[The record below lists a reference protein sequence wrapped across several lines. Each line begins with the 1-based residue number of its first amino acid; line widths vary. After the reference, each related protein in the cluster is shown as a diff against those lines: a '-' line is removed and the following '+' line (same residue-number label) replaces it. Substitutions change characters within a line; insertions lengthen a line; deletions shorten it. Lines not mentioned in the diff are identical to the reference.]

1 MSQEARNR
9 LSNALDTAPETM
21 GNASGSAFTDY
32 RRAAFQGVSFGFA
45 DEIEA
50 AVIAAFDSGKTYA
63 EVVKDVRGQIDSFR
77 DRNPGAA
84 YGTEIAAA
92 ILPTIAAQFIPGL
105 GQVATAGRAKQL
117 ATAAGFGFAGPK
129 TLRTAQVAGTSG
141 AQGALYG
148 FGAAEGNPAERLPSA
163 AASGVMSAVAG
174 PVVDKVAPAVTGA
187 ARDLIK
193 KGVALTPGQA
203 VGGSSLLGT
212 ALQRAEERAAD
223 TVPLL
228 GDAIRGAFD
237 RATAGFNRATVS
249 EALGPLGVKVPKD
262 LAGKSLIGFGQ
273 RVIKNQYD
281 AILPKMSIDN
291 VMPLSSALNTVTSDL
306 PEDIAKDVK
315 NRVSRHILANFKD
328 GKMTGANIK
337 KAQTELR
344 RDILRLRTKSP
355 TDLSERTAD
364 ALEDVRNVFSAE
376 LQAANPVQGPK
387 LNNIDRAYGQF
398 EIVRVAELQRK
409 TTDGFLPGD
418 LLQATAKG
426 DITKRKSQFSAGEA
440 RLQRFA
446 QAAQDV
452 MGNKTPNTGTAAR
465 LMSPTGM
472 GVASAGGGALSQADP
487 ITIGATLASPLA
499 YSSAGVPIAREA
511 IGLGGR
517 GMRAAVPAA
526 SANTTEMSRE
536 MLANILRN

>member
-1 MSQEARNR
+1 MSKAKLDALLEDVEETPIEDAAR
-9 LSNALDTAPETM
+9 S
-21 GNASGSAFTDY
+21 SGFGDLA
-32 RRAAFQGVSFGFA
+32 RAGAQGLTFGFA

-50 AVIAAFDSGKTYA
+50 AVRAAFDSGKTYA

-92 ILPTIAAQFIPGL
+92 VLPTIAAQFIPGL
-105 GQVATAGRAKQL
+105 GQAATAGRATQL
-117 ATAAGFGFAGPK
+117 MRAAGMGSGSQRAA
-129 TLRTAQVAGTSG
+129 RVAGTSG

-148 FGAAEGNPAERLPSA
+148 FGAAEGNPVERLPSA

-249 EALGPLGVKVPKD
+249 EALGPLGVKVPKN
-262 LAGKSLIGFGQ
+262 LAGKPLIGFGQ
-273 RVIKNQYD
+273 RVLKNQYN

-315 NRVSRHILANFKD
+315 DRVSRHILANFKD
-328 GKMTGANIK
+328 GKMSGANIK

-387 LNNIDRAYGQF
+387 LNKIDQAYGQF

-426 DITKRKSQFSAGEA
+426 DITKRKSKFSAGEA

-487 ITIGATLASPLA
+487 ITIGATLASPAA
-499 YSSAGVPIAREA
+499 YSTLGVPIARNVVA
-511 IGLGGR
+511 GSGR
-517 GMRAAVPAA
+517 ALRAAVPVAA
-526 SANTTEMSRE
+526 ANTTELSRQA
-536 MLANILRN
+536 LADLLRQ